1 MMLCLLNLSGIS
13 TSAHPNIIFLVSSKY
28 EEPGN
33 PFDLSGAISH
43 LKHEEAGLNQAFSVF
58 KKEYSVL
65 IYRRN
70 FAKSKLSISLEEV
83 WRRTTQ
89 RSEVRTNG
97 ETPALSMGEYQLL
110 GCIFLFDMS

>member
-13 TSAHPNIIFLVSSKY
+13 TSKY

-70 FAKSKLSISLEEV
+70 FAKSKLSISLEV
-83 WRRTTQ
+83 QRRTTQ